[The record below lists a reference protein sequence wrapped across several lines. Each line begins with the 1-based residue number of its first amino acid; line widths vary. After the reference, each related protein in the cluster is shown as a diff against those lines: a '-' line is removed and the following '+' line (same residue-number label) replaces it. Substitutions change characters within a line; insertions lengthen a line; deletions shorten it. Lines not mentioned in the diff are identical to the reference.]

1 MLTDKMKLLL
11 KNPLSVWLIIT
22 VRNLILYYQ
31 NQNKYLKIGYMSRVS
46 SCTFGRYNTLYENV
60 SLHHSSLGD
69 FTYIAGDT
77 QISNT
82 TIGKFCSI
90 GPDCKIGLGKHPS
103 KDFVSTHPI
112 FFSTL
117 KQTQITFAD
126 KNYFEEFEDIF
137 IGNDVWIGANVVVV
151 DGVKIGNGAIV
162 AVGSVV
168 TKDIPPY
175 AIVGGVPAK
184 IIRYRFEQNEIEKL
198 LKLNWWDMDVDYLK
212 SNFRKFHDIESL
224 DFNNA

>member
-1 MLTDKMKLLL
+1 MFTDNMKLLL
-11 KNPLSVWLIIT
+11 KNPLSIWLIIT
-22 VRNLILYYQ
+22 VRNLILYYK

-46 SCTFGRYNTLYENV
+46 SCTFGQYNTLYENV
-60 SLHHSSLGD
+60 CLHDSSLGD
-69 FTYIAGDT
+69 FTYIASGT
-77 QISNT
+77 QISRT

-112 FFSTL
+112 FFSTF
-117 KQTQITFAD
+117 KQTQITFSD
-126 KNYFEEFEDIF
+126 KDYFVEFEDIS
-137 IGNDVWIGANVVVV
+137 IGNDVWIGANVVVMG
-151 DGVKIGNGAIV
+151 GVKIENGAIV
-162 AVGSVV
+162 AAGSVV
-168 TKDIPPY
+168 TKDIPSY

-184 IIRYRFEQNEIEKL
+184 IIRYRFEKNEIEKL

-212 SNFRKFHDIESL
+212 RNFRKFHGIASL